1 MKLCGVPVLVLLFS
15 MGAASGQQT
24 QPLAAQS
31 TANPQAPS
39 SRSSYDPMARGEG
52 TVQPKG
58 IVETTLAGINPQ
70 NKDYGTVVAD
80 WRKDV
85 FDTAVNRIYLWS
97 IVILCLVLSVSLL
110 GNVWLL
116 RQRQRRLAIS
126 ANIVVQL
133 FNAYVGSRAK
143 ALEVIGKYNA
153 LVERYNRLNDDMNT
167 AISEEPGDSDE
178 KAQHSKVDYSRA
190 RQDKGTAPSGSTA
203 VATAPA
209 ASGVEADREV
219 SEFEALRSQV
229 QEYETKLQRK
239 DAQLQ
244 AKDNQITN
252 LRGRLTRAHDSLEG
266 ERLQKSG
273 AK

>member
-1 MKLCGVPVLVLLFS
+1 MKLYGVPILVLLLS
-15 MGAASGQQT
+15 LGAASGQQT
-24 QPLAAQS
+24 QLRATQSAAD
-31 TANPQAPS
+31 PQAPS
-39 SRSSYDPMARGEG
+39 SRSFYDPMARGKG

-70 NKDYGTVVAD
+70 NRDYGTVVAD
-80 WRKDV
+80 WRKEV
-85 FDTAVNRIYLWS
+85 FETAVNRIYLWS
-97 IVILCLVLSVSLL
+97 IFALCLALSVSLL
-110 GNVWLL
+110 GNGWLL
-116 RQRQRRLAIS
+116 RERQRRLAIS

-143 ALEVIGKYNA
+143 SLEVISKYNA
-153 LVERYNRLNDDMNT
+153 LVERYNRLNEDKSAAT
-167 AISEEPGDSDE
+167 LERPGDDDE
-178 KAQHSKVDYSRA
+178 NVQHKVDYERA
-190 RQDKGTAPSGSTA
+190 KRDKGTAQSGLSGEA
-203 VATAPA
+203 HSPA
-209 ASGVEADREV
+209 EPVTEADNDRLEV
-219 SEFEALRSQV
+219 EALRSQL

-266 ERLQKSG
+266 ERQQRTG

>member
-1 MKLCGVPVLVLLFS
+1 MKLCGVTILVLLS
-15 MGAASGQQT
+15 LGAASGQQT
-24 QPLAAQS
+24 QRRATQS
-31 TANPQAPS
+31 PANPQAPS
-39 SRSSYDPMARGEG
+39 SRSSYDPMARGNG
-52 TVQPKG
+52 PIQPKG

-70 NKDYGTVVAD
+70 NKDYGAVVAD
-80 WRKDV
+80 WRKEV
-85 FDTAVNRIYLWS
+85 FETAVNRIYPWS
-97 IVILCLVLSVSLL
+97 IFVLCLIVSVSLL

-143 ALEVIGKYNA
+143 SLEVIGKYNA
-153 LVERYNRLNDDMNT
+153 VVERYNRLNDDMKT
-167 AISEEPGDSDE
+167 ATSE
-178 KAQHSKVDYSRA
+178 QNKVDYDRA
-190 RQDKGTAPSGSTA
+190 RQDKGTAQSGKTA
-203 VATAPA
+203 KTTSAAAP
-209 ASGVEADREV
+209 GVEADGNV
-219 SEFEALRSQV
+219 SEFEALRSQL

-266 ERLQKSG
+266 ERQQKSG

>member
-1 MKLCGVPVLVLLFS
+1 MKLCGVPILVLLLS
-15 MGAASGQQT
+15 LGAVSGQQT
-24 QPLAAQS
+24 QPRATQS
-31 TANPQAPS
+31 TTLLQAPS
-39 SRSSYDPMARGEG
+39 SRSSYDPMARGMG

-58 IVETTLAGINPQ
+58 IVETTLAGVNPQ

-80 WRKDV
+80 WRKEV
-85 FDTAVNRIYLWS
+85 FETAVNRIYLWS
-97 IVILCLVLSVSLL
+97 IFILCLVLTVSLL
-110 GNVWLL
+110 GNGWLL
-116 RQRQRRLAIS
+116 RERQRRLAIS

-143 ALEVIGKYNA
+143 SLEVIGKYNA
-153 LVERYNRLNDDMNT
+153 LVERYNRLNHFMDT
-167 AISEEPGDSDE
+167 ATSEQPGDSDE
-178 KAQHSKVDYSRA
+178 KAQHKVDYDRA
-190 RQDKGTAPSGSTA
+190 RQDKGTAQRGSTA
-203 VATAPA
+203 VATSPVEP
-209 ASGVEADREV
+209 GVEVDREV
-219 SEFEALRSQV
+219 SEFEALRSQL

-266 ERLQKSG
+266 ERQQKSG

>member
-1 MKLCGVPVLVLLFS
+1 MTLCGVPILVLLFS
-15 MGAASGQQT
+15 LGAASGQQT
-24 QPLAAQS
+24 QPRAPQF

-39 SRSSYDPMARGEG
+39 SRSSYDPMARGKG

-70 NKDYGTVVAD
+70 NKDYGAVVAD
-80 WRKDV
+80 WRKEV
-85 FDTAVNRIYLWS
+85 FETAVSRIYLWS
-97 IVILCLVLSVSLL
+97 IVALCLALSVSLL
-110 GNVWLL
+110 GNGWLL
-116 RQRQRRLAIS
+116 RERQRRLAIS

-143 ALEVIGKYNA
+143 SLEVIGKYNA
-153 LVERYNRLNDDMNT
+153 LVERYNRLNHDT
-167 AISEEPGDSDE
+167 SAATSEKSSDCDE
-178 KAQHSKVDYSRA
+178 NAQHKVDYERA
-190 RQDKGTAPSGSTA
+190 KQDKGTAQSRSTA
-203 VATAPA
+203 EVTSTAEPA
-209 ASGVEADREV
+209 IEADRDQSEV
-219 SEFEALRSQV
+219 EALQSQL
-229 QEYETKLQRK
+229 QEYVTKLQRK

-266 ERLQKSG
+266 ERQQKSA

>member
-1 MKLCGVPVLVLLFS
+1 MKLCGVSVLVLLFS
-15 MGAASGQQT
+15 MGAAIGQQT
-24 QPLAAQS
+24 QPLATQS

-39 SRSSYDPMARGEG
+39 SRSSYDPMARGKG

-70 NKDYGTVVAD
+70 NKDYGIVVAD
-80 WRKDV
+80 WRKEV
-85 FDTAVNRIYLWS
+85 FDTAVNGIYLWS
-97 IVILCLVLSVSLL
+97 VFILCLVLSVSLL
-110 GNVWLL
+110 GNVWLF

-143 ALEVIGKYNA
+143 SLEVIGKYNA

-167 AISEEPGDSDE
+167 ATSEQPGGSDE
-178 KAQHSKVDYSRA
+178 KAQPKVDYDRA
-190 RQDKGTAPSGSTA
+190 KQDKETVQSGSNA
-203 VATAPA
+203 VAT
-209 ASGVEADREV
+209 STVEPVVEPDRDV
-219 SEFEALRSQV
+219 SEFEALRFQL

-266 ERLQKSG
+266 ERLQKSR

>member
-1 MKLCGVPVLVLLFS
+1 MKLCGVPILALLLS
-15 MGAASGQQT
+15 LGAASGQQT
-24 QPLAAQS
+24 QPRAAQS

-39 SRSSYDPMARGEG
+39 SRSSYDPMARGKSTG
-52 TVQPKG
+52 QPKG
-58 IVETTLAGINPQ
+58 IVETTLAGVNPQ
-70 NKDYGTVVAD
+70 NKDYGSVVAD
-80 WRKDV
+80 WRKEV
-85 FDTAVNRIYLWS
+85 FETAVNRVYLSS
-97 IVILCLVLSVSLL
+97 IFILCLVLSVSLL

-143 ALEVIGKYNA
+143 SLEVIGKYNA
-153 LVERYNRLNDDMNT
+153 LVERYNRLNDNKST
-167 AISEEPGDSDE
+167 ATSEQPSDSDE
-178 KAQHSKVDYSRA
+178 KAQHKVDYERA
-190 RQDKGTAPSGSTA
+190 KQDKGTAQSGSTA
-203 VATAPA
+203 VTTSPA
-209 ASGVEADREV
+209 APKVDADGNV
-219 SEFEALRSQV
+219 SEFEALRSQL

-266 ERLQKSG
+266 ERLRKSG

>member
-1 MKLCGVPVLVLLFS
+1 M
-15 MGAASGQQT
+15 T
-24 QPLAAQS
+24 
-31 TANPQAPS
+31 
-39 SRSSYDPMARGEG
+39 RGKG

-58 IVETTLAGINPQ
+58 IVETTLAGVNPQ

-80 WRKDV
+80 WRKEV
-85 FDTAVNRIYLWS
+85 FETAVNRIYLWS
-97 IVILCLVLSVSLL
+97 IFILCLVLTVSLL
-110 GNVWLL
+110 GNGWLL
-116 RQRQRRLAIS
+116 RERQRRLAIS

-143 ALEVIGKYNA
+143 SLEVIGKYNA
-153 LVERYNRLNDDMNT
+153 LVERYNRLHDET
-167 AISEEPGDSDE
+167 SIARSEQPSDGDE
-178 KAQHSKVDYSRA
+178 KAQHKVDYDRA
-190 RQDKGTAPSGSTA
+190 KQDKGAQSGSIA
-203 VATAPA
+203 EATSPEEP
-209 ASGVEADREV
+209 VTEADRDV
-219 SEFEALRSQV
+219 SEFHALRSQL

-266 ERLQKSG
+266 ERQQKSG

>member
-1 MKLCGVPVLVLLFS
+1 MKLCGVPILVLLLS
-15 MGAASGQQT
+15 LGAASGQQT
-24 QPLAAQS
+24 QPRATQA

-39 SRSSYDPMARGEG
+39 SRSSYDPMAREQ
-52 TVQPKG
+52 TSVQPKG

-80 WRKDV
+80 WRKEV
-85 FDTAVNRIYLWS
+85 FETVVNRIYLWS
-97 IVILCLVLSVSLL
+97 IFALCLALSVSLL
-110 GNVWLL
+110 GNSWLF
-116 RQRQRRLAIS
+116 RERQRRLAIS

-143 ALEVIGKYNA
+143 SLEVIGKYNA
-153 LVERYNRLNDDMNT
+153 LVERYNRLNDDKGT
-167 AISEEPGDSDE
+167 ATSEQPGDCDE
-178 KAQHSKVDYSRA
+178 NAQYKVDYERA
-190 RQDKGTAPSGSTA
+190 KQDKGAAQSGFAGQANS
-203 VATAPA
+203 PA
-209 ASGVEADREV
+209 GPVFEADRDQ
-219 SEFEALRSQV
+219 SEIEALRSQL

-239 DAQLQ
+239 DVQLQ

>member
-1 MKLCGVPVLVLLFS
+1 MKLCGVTILVLLS
-15 MGAASGQQT
+15 LAASGQQA
-24 QPLAAQS
+24 QPRAAQS

-39 SRSSYDPMARGEG
+39 SRSSYDPMAHGKAS
-52 TVQPKG
+52 VQPKK

-70 NKDYGTVVAD
+70 NRDYGTVVAD
-80 WRKDV
+80 WRKEV
-85 FDTAVNRIYLWS
+85 FDTVINRIYLWS
-97 IVILCLVLSVSLL
+97 VFILCLVLSMSLL

-143 ALEVIGKYNA
+143 SLEVIGKYNA

-167 AISEEPGDSDE
+167 ATSEQPSDGDE
-178 KAQHSKVDYSRA
+178 KAQHKVDYDRA
-190 RQDKGTAPSGSTA
+190 KQDKGTAQSGFTREAHS
-203 VATAPA
+203 PA
-209 ASGVEADREV
+209 EPVIEADSDQSEV
-219 SEFEALRSQV
+219 EALRAHL

-266 ERLQKSG
+266 ERQQKSG

>member
-1 MKLCGVPVLVLLFS
+1 MKLCGVPVLVLLLS
-15 MGAASGQQT
+15 LGAASGQQT
-24 QPLAAQS
+24 QPLDTQS
-31 TANPQAPS
+31 TANPRAPS
-39 SRSSYDPMARGEG
+39 SRSSYDPMALGKG

-80 WRKDV
+80 WRKEV
-85 FDTAVNRIYLWS
+85 FETAVNRIYLSS
-97 IVILCLVLSVSLL
+97 IFILCLVLSVSLL

-167 AISEEPGDSDE
+167 STSEQPGDSVE
-178 KAQHSKVDYSRA
+178 KAQHKVDYDRA
-190 RQDKGTAPSGSTA
+190 KQDKGTAQSGSNG
-203 VATAPA
+203 VATSP
-209 ASGVEADREV
+209 VEPVVEPDREV
-219 SEFEALRSQV
+219 SEFEALRSQL

>member
-1 MKLCGVPVLVLLFS
+1 MNFCGVPVLVLLLS
-15 MGAASGQQT
+15 MGTASGQQT
-24 QPLAAQS
+24 QPLATQS
-31 TANPQAPS
+31 TANPQAAS
-39 SRSSYDPMARGEG
+39 SRSSYDPMVRGKAS
-52 TVQPKG
+52 VQPKG

-70 NKDYGTVVAD
+70 NKDYGAVVAD
-80 WRKDV
+80 WRKEV
-85 FDTAVNRIYLWS
+85 FETAVNRIYLWS
-97 IVILCLVLSVSLL
+97 IFILCLVLSVSLL

-143 ALEVIGKYNA
+143 SLEVMGKYNA
-153 LVERYNRLNDDMNT
+153 LVERYNRLHDET
-167 AISEEPGDSDE
+167 SIATSEQPSDSDE
-178 KAQHSKVDYSRA
+178 KAQHKVDYDRA
-190 RQDKGTAPSGSTA
+190 KQDKGPAQNGSIA
-203 VATAPA
+203 KATSPEEPV
-209 ASGVEADREV
+209 VEADRDV
-219 SEFEALRSQV
+219 SEFHALRSKL

>member
-1 MKLCGVPVLVLLFS
+1 MKLCGVPVLVLLLS
-15 MGAASGQQT
+15 PGAASGQQT
-24 QPLAAQS
+24 QPLAMHS
-31 TANPQAPS
+31 TANTQAPS
-39 SRSSYDPMARGEG
+39 SRSSYDPMARGKG
-52 TVQPKG
+52 TVEPKG
-58 IVETTLAGINPQ
+58 VVETTLAGINPQ

-80 WRKDV
+80 WRKEV
-85 FDTAVNRIYLWS
+85 FDAAVNRIYLWS
-97 IVILCLVLSVSLL
+97 IFTLCLVLSVSLL

-143 ALEVIGKYNA
+143 SLEVIGKYNA

-167 AISEEPGDSDE
+167 ATSDQRGDNDE
-178 KAQHSKVDYSRA
+178 RAQHNKVDYDRA
-190 RQDKGTAPSGSTA
+190 RQDKGIAQSGSTA
-203 VATAPA
+203 EA
-209 ASGVEADREV
+209 ASSVESVVEADRDV
-219 SEFEALRSQV
+219 SEFEALRSQL

>member
-1 MKLCGVPVLVLLFS
+1 MKLCGVPIVVVLLS
-15 MGAASGQQT
+15 LGAASGQQT
-24 QPLAAQS
+24 QPRTTQS
-31 TANPQAPS
+31 TANTQAPS
-39 SRSSYDPMARGEG
+39 SRRFYDPMARGKS
-52 TVQPKG
+52 TVQSKG
-58 IVETTLAGINPQ
+58 IVETTLAGINPP

-80 WRKDV
+80 WRKEV
-85 FDTAVNRIYLWS
+85 FEKAVNRIYLWS
-97 IVILCLVLSVSLL
+97 IFILCLVLSVSLL

-143 ALEVIGKYNA
+143 SLEVIGKYNA
-153 LVERYNRLNDDMNT
+153 LVERYNRLNDDKNAAT
-167 AISEEPGDSDE
+167 SEQPSDSDE
-178 KAQHSKVDYSRA
+178 NSQHKVDYERA
-190 RQDKGTAPSGSTA
+190 KQDKGTAQSGFTGETNS
-203 VATAPA
+203 PA
-209 ASGVEADREV
+209 EPEADSDQSEV
-219 SEFEALRSQV
+219 ETLRSQL

-266 ERLQKSG
+266 ERQQKSG

>member
-1 MKLCGVPVLVLLFS
+1 MKLCGVPILVLLLS
-15 MGAASGQQT
+15 LGAASGQQA
-24 QPLAAQS
+24 PPRAAQS
-31 TANPQAPS
+31 TANPQALS
-39 SRSSYDPMARGEG
+39 SRSSYDPMARGKG
-52 TVQPKG
+52 AVQPKG

-80 WRKDV
+80 WRKEV
-85 FDTAVNRIYLWS
+85 FETAVNRIYLWS
-97 IVILCLVLSVSLL
+97 IFTLCLALSVSLL
-110 GNVWLL
+110 GNGWLL
-116 RQRQRRLAIS
+116 RERQRRLAIS

-143 ALEVIGKYNA
+143 SLEVIGKYNA
-153 LVERYNRLNDDMNT
+153 LVERYNRLNDDKST
-167 AISEEPGDSDE
+167 ATSKQSSDSDDN
-178 KAQHSKVDYSRA
+178 AQHKVDYDRA
-190 RQDKGTAPSGSTA
+190 KQDKGTAQSGFTGETNS
-203 VATAPA
+203 PA
-209 ASGVEADREV
+209 EPVIESDSDQSEV
-219 SEFEALRSQV
+219 EALRSRL

-266 ERLQKSG
+266 ERQQKTE

>member
-1 MKLCGVPVLVLLFS
+1 
-15 MGAASGQQT
+15 
-24 QPLAAQS
+24 
-31 TANPQAPS
+31 
-39 SRSSYDPMARGEG
+39 MARGKG

-58 IVETTLAGINPQ
+58 IVETTLAGVNPQ

-85 FDTAVNRIYLWS
+85 FETAVNRIYLWS
-97 IVILCLVLSVSLL
+97 IFILCLVLSVSLL
-110 GNVWLL
+110 GNGWLL

-143 ALEVIGKYNA
+143 SLEVIGKYNA
-153 LVERYNRLNDDMNT
+153 LVERYNRLNDDKST
-167 AISEEPGDSDE
+167 ATSGQPSDSDE
-178 KAQHSKVDYSRA
+178 KAQHKVDYERA
-190 RQDKGTAPSGSTA
+190 KQDKGTAQSGSTA
-203 VATAPA
+203 EATSPA
-209 ASGVEADREV
+209 EPVVEGDRDQSDV
-219 SEFEALRSQV
+219 EALRSQL
-229 QEYETKLQRK
+229 QDYETKLQRK

-266 ERLQKSG
+266 ERQQKSG
-273 AK
+273 VR

>member
-1 MKLCGVPVLVLLFS
+1 
-15 MGAASGQQT
+15 
-24 QPLAAQS
+24 
-31 TANPQAPS
+31 
-39 SRSSYDPMARGEG
+39 MARGKG

-80 WRKDV
+80 WRKQA
-85 FDTAVNRIYLWS
+85 FDTVINRIYLWS
-97 IVILCLVLSVSLL
+97 IFILCLVLSVSHL
-110 GNVWLL
+110 GNAWLL

-143 ALEVIGKYNA
+143 SLEVIGKHNA
-153 LVERYNRLNDDMNT
+153 LVERYNRLHDETST
-167 AISEEPGDSDE
+167 ATSEQPSDSGE
-178 KAQHSKVDYSRA
+178 KAQHKVDYERA
-190 RQDKGTAPSGSTA
+190 KQDKGTPQSGSTA
-203 VATAPA
+203 ESTWPA
-209 ASGVEADREV
+209 GPVVEADRDA
-219 SEFEALRSQV
+219 SEFEALRFQL

-244 AKDNQITN
+244 DKDNQITN

-266 ERLQKSG
+266 ERLHKSG

>member
-1 MKLCGVPVLVLLFS
+1 MKLCGVPVLVLLFL
-15 MGAASGQQT
+15 MVAASGQQT
-24 QPLAAQS
+24 QPLATQS
-31 TANPQAPS
+31 TANPQASS
-39 SRSSYDPMARGEG
+39 SRSSYDPMARGKG

-80 WRKDV
+80 WRKEV

-97 IVILCLVLSVSLL
+97 VFILCLVLSVSLL

-116 RQRQRRLAIS
+116 RQRRRRLAIS

-133 FNAYVGSRAK
+133 FNAFVGSRAK
-143 ALEVIGKYNA
+143 SLEVIGKYNA
-153 LVERYNRLNDDMNT
+153 LVERYNRLNDDKNT
-167 AISEEPGDSDE
+167 PTLEQPSDGDE
-178 KAQHSKVDYSRA
+178 KAQHKVDYDRA
-190 RQDKGTAPSGSTA
+190 RQDKGTAQSGYTPE
-203 VATAPA
+203 ATSA
-209 ASGVEADREV
+209 AEPVVETDRDV
-219 SEFEALRSQV
+219 SEFEALRSQL